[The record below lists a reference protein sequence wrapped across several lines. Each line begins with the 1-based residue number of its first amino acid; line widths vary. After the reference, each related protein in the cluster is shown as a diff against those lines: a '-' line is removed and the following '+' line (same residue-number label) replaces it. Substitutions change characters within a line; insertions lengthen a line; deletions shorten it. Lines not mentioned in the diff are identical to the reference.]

1 MKVSLDIPWNV
12 PSKKNGYEV
21 RFNRNFWNEI
31 SRIAVMFRKTKQRT
45 YWIGPSKTVKD
56 FEKNM
61 SIYFAYACP
70 DFGSRPVSVDIVTGQ
85 RNDVDNMP
93 GAILDAL
100 QASGK
105 IKNDR
110 QVQVVII
117 RRVEGKKNTTIGI
130 GTILERGS

>member
-1 MKVSLDIPWNV
+1 MKISLDIPWNV

-21 RFNRNFWNEI
+21 RFNRNFWDEI
-31 SRIAVMFRKTKQRT
+31 SRIAATFRRSRQKT

-61 SIYFAYACP
+61 AVYFACACP
-70 DFGSRPVSVDIVTGQ
+70 DFGSRPVSVNIATGQ
-85 RNDVDNMP
+85 RNDVDNLP

-110 QVQVVII
+110 QVEVVII
-117 RRVEGKKNTTIGI
+117 RRVEGKKNTTVGVE
-130 GTILERGS
+130 TILERGS

>member
-1 MKVSLDIPWNV
+1 
-12 PSKKNGYEV
+12 
-21 RFNRNFWNEI
+21 
-31 SRIAVMFRKTKQRT
+31 MFRKSRQKT

-61 SIYFAYACP
+61 SVYFAYACP
-70 DFGSRPVSVDIVTGQ
+70 DFGSRPVSVNITTGQ

-105 IKNDR
+105 IKIDR
-110 QVQVVII
+110 QVVVVII
-117 RRVEGKKNTTIGI
+117 RRVGEKKDTTVRVETIPEGN
-130 GTILERGS
+130 S